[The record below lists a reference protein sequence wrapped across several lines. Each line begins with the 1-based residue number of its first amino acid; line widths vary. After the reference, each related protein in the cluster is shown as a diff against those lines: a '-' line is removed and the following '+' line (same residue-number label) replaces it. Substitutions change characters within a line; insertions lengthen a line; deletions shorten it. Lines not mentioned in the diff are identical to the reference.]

1 MAKLIPAGLV
11 VNLGKIKFMRRFLMI
26 LSILTF
32 SCANLK
38 AQDDELPPP
47 SSHPQTQSSGFLTK
61 TGDHNLV
68 KVKKIDLSKYII
80 EPGVHLSFMQGGFNI
95 GASPYIGYRLWKNLY
110 AGAGVTYLYTGYRN
124 IGYADA
130 GGAVHYTNA
139 SGHTFGGGV
148 FFQYNIWKGFF
159 IRGRFE
165 VLHRTMDDVYNAS
178 ITVNPQSNA
187 ANITM
192 PKIQKTIP
200 DMMMGAGYNLLQ
212 TKNIFIPVM
221 FSYNVLHSVT
231 DKMYSIYP
239 NGWVVTAGFVDIF

>member
-1 MAKLIPAGLV
+1 MK
-11 VNLGKIKFMRRFLMI
+11 RFLML
-26 LSILTF
+26 LSILAF
-32 SCANLK
+32 STIVLK
-38 AQDDELPPP
+38 AQDDELPPQ
-47 SSHPQTQSSGFLTK
+47 SNHPQLQTTELAGKSMHLGLIK
-61 TGDHNLV
+61 G
-68 KVKKIDLSKYII
+68 KKIDLSKYII
-80 EPGVHLSFMQGGFNI
+80 EPGLHLSFMQGGFNI
-95 GASPYIGYRLWKNLY
+95 GVSPYLGYRLWKNLY

-130 GGAVHYTNA
+130 NGGVHYTNA

-159 IRGRFE
+159 IRDRFE

-178 ITVNPQSNA
+178 INVNSQSNA
-187 ANITM
+187 ASISL

-200 DMMMGAGYNLLQ
+200 DMMLGAGYNLLQ

-231 DKMYSIYP
+231 DKLYSIYP
-239 NGWVVTAGFVDIF
+239 HGWVVTAGFVDIF